1 MRFLNE
7 HRPALRF
14 EEYFRAVH
22 RFSEAGKVKGGFDV
36 RGALYTCVLIE
47 EYADTMQPAGA
58 VQSAVV
64 RVLAAVGRLLGRRPF
79 AEPVRYLPG
88 VRRHPRE
95 ARSDDR

>member
-36 RGALYTCVLIE
+36 RGALYACVLIE
-47 EYADTMQPAGA
+47 EYADTMQPPRA
-58 VQSAVV
+58 VQSTVV
-64 RVLAAVGRLLGRRPF
+64 RVLAAVGRLLGRGPL
-79 AEPVRYLPG
+79 AEPVRHLPG
-88 VRRHPRE
+88 VRRH
-95 ARSDDR
+95 ARGEQDDDE